1 MASTVG
7 GRFNFITVQGQ
18 HLFKRSGFHS
28 INPILKWTQLFILK
42 CIILIRLSTL
52 LLIQRLSHLVQD
64 RQACHLSRLMQ
75 CL

>member
-28 INPILKWTQLFILK
+28 INPILKWTQLFIWK
-42 CIILIRLSTL
+42 CVILIRSSIR
-52 LLIQRLSHLVQD
+52 LIIQHPHHLPTYHPACYLSHLQ
-64 RQACHLSRLMQ
+64 
-75 CL
+75 